1 MLSPYVMR
9 QSLPQ
14 RRASTNLIV
23 LELGPTARV
32 TVALLL
38 MVALQTTLVRLP
50 YFGFVFEHVDFI
62 LILTVFVGVQ
72 PRALRAALVG
82 MTGGLLQDL
91 VWGVLYG
98 ASGFTKM
105 LIGYALAVVSV
116 KFSLDS
122 KVTRLLVLP
131 LCSVVNTGL
140 FAFFCTFFRCCRRER
155 RFGMSSGWECSPC
168 WGMVWPGWP
177 CFPWVIAGWVSGLRS
192 AAPMNPWHR
201 VPFDTGTA
209 CLLTPAPRAF

>member
-14 RRASTNLIV
+14 RRAGTTFIV

-32 TVALLL
+32 VIALLL
-38 MVALQTTLVRLP
+38 MVALQTMLVRLP
-50 YFGFVFEHVDFI
+50 YLGPFFEYVDFI

-122 KVTRLLVLP
+122 KATRLLVLP

-140 FAFFCTFFRCCRRER
+140 FAFFLYFFSMLPPGTTLRDVVRV
-155 RFGMSSGWECSPC
+155 GMFALLGN
-168 WGMVWPGWP
+168 GLAGIAL
-177 CFPWVIAGWVSGLRS
+177 FPLGDRWLGKWIAVRS
-192 AAPMNPWHR
+192 TDEP
-201 VPFDTGTA
+201 
-209 CLLTPAPRAF
+209 LAPRAF

>member
-14 RRASTNLIV
+14 RRASTNFIV

-32 TVALLL
+32 VIALLL
-38 MVALQTTLVRLP
+38 MVALQTILVRLP
-50 YFGFVFEHVDFI
+50 YLGPFFEYVDFI

-140 FAFFCTFFRCCRRER
+140 IAFFLYFFSMLPPGTTLRDVVRV
-155 RFGMSSGWECSPC
+155 GMFALLGN
-168 WGMVWPGWP
+168 GLAGIAL
-177 CFPWVIAGWVSGLRS
+177 FPLGDRWLGKWIAVRS
-192 AAPMNPWHR
+192 TDEP
-201 VPFDTGTA
+201 
-209 CLLTPAPRAF
+209 LAPRAF